1 MSTADEEDSEGKK
14 GETPERMDLLPSSA
28 REERPIGAS
37 YHQNM
42 ARDHGG
48 PIGANRKDKPKK
60 STPDEEDRGK
70 KGGDT

>member
-1 MSTADEEDSEGKK
+1 MSTADEEDSEGGK

-28 REERPIGAS
+28 REERPVGTSAD
-37 YHQNM
+37 QNM

-48 PIGANRKDKPKK
+48 AIGANRKDKPKK
-60 STPDEEDRGK
+60 STADEEDRGG